1 MAIGV
6 YSLYAV
12 ASLVN
17 RIVSVTEICGF
28 MLERLLC
35 CFYTIIVSVITV
47 IVHDFIIHDLRLYKM
62 SQLCPYIWKCMT
74 LPAPKFL
81 NDLGEHFHVCSQLF
95 DALFVE
101 CLHLLS
107 LRSCWTDTTPI
118 DISVDWLSVDE
129 HLSSLTYHLMLIIT
143 ASLKIYHIV
152 INYKC
157 TTCVST

>member
-62 SQLCPYIWKCMT
+62 SQLCPYI
-74 LPAPKFL
+74 
-81 NDLGEHFHVCSQLF
+81 
-95 DALFVE
+95 
-101 CLHLLS
+101 
-107 LRSCWTDTTPI
+107 
-118 DISVDWLSVDE
+118 
-129 HLSSLTYHLMLIIT
+129 
-143 ASLKIYHIV
+143 
-152 INYKC
+152 
-157 TTCVST
+157 